1 MPDET
6 DTSAQVHRL
15 VTDRELDQL
24 LGNFEA
30 PKASPELLDRVMQ
43 SAEIT
48 PQRSSMSPVIVP
60 LMQAAA
66 VLVIALGLGIWAG
79 MDASSSAKT
88 QSAQHADDLLLGRK
102 SSSALKTDRQALVVW
117 LRKLSLST
125 AKTSPAKSFPERKF

>member
-88 QSAQHADDLLLGRK
+88 QSAQSISDVMINGDQPL
-102 SSSALKTDRQALVVW
+102 
-117 LRKLSLST
+117 
-125 AKTSPAKSFPERKF
+125 